1 MFDFFR
7 PGLFLLGALA
17 VAFGIWTMVSGRG
30 DGFGFPFELPSWM
43 LVAGKDAAVG
53 GIVIIV
59 GLLAILIAALTKP
72 PGKVLEED
80 PPSVSQVEPGD

>member
-1 MFDFFR
+1 M
-7 PGLFLLGALA
+7 A
-17 VAFGIWTMVSGRG
+17 VAFGIWTIVSGRG

-53 GIVIIV
+53 VIVVIA
-59 GLLAILIAALTKP
+59 GLLMILVAALTKP
-72 PGKVLEED
+72 PRKELEQN